1 MRRRL
6 TSLSGPQSFHL
17 AKRRAIQSPSFKGL
31 LWGLNELIGAQHLE
45 WCLPHSQPQ
54 MLALII
60 CRMHTHAPTY
70 LKQTSWKT
78 ESDGNIKT
86 MLAIFFYC
94 RAVLLCKWT
103 RKLEFLPFGAFRLRS
118 NQTSDNSYYCCS
130 SWIIS
135 KYWLHAKWIQTVALT
150 RLSGISGMVFRVF
163 ACGGLLGSP
172 PQLCAFMGLTLS
184 IYPHWVVFLWPLLLL
199 FLYYVLHIKIFPV
212 QSTFLVV

>member
-1 MRRRL
+1 MVPATQPTTNVSSHYL
-6 TSLSGPQSFHL
+6 QNAHTCTYVPQANKLKNRKWWEYKDNACHL
-17 AKRRAIQSPSFKGL
+17 FL
-31 LWGLNELIGAQHLE
+31 LQ
-45 WCLPHSQPQ
+45 
-54 MLALII
+54 
-60 CRMHTHAPTY
+60 
-70 LKQTSWKT
+70 
-78 ESDGNIKT
+78 
-86 MLAIFFYC
+86 
-94 RAVLLCKWT
+94 AVLLCKWT

-150 RLSGISGMVFRVF
+150 RLAGISGMVFRVF

-184 IYPHWVVFLWPLLLL
+184 ICPHLVVFLWPLLLL
-199 FLYYVLHIKIFPV
+199 FLYYILHIKIFPV